1 MQIIVKTQTRDS
13 MTLTFDLLTSK
24 SIGVIYYLRPI
35 HMWSLK
41 TIGQCVLKLLVGN
54 HFCDV
59 DDDDDDTDDTDDA
72 DDDDDDGQSNPYVSA
87 MLRRR
92 YKKDIY

>member
-1 MQIIVKTQTRDS
+1 
-13 MTLTFDLLTSK
+13 
-24 SIGVIYYLRPI
+24 
-35 HMWSLK
+35 MWSLK

-59 DDDDDDTDDTDDA
+59 DDDDDDDADDTDDA
-72 DDDDDDGQSNPYVSA
+72 DDDDDGHSNPYVSA

-92 YKKDIY
+92 HKNEDDDGQSNI